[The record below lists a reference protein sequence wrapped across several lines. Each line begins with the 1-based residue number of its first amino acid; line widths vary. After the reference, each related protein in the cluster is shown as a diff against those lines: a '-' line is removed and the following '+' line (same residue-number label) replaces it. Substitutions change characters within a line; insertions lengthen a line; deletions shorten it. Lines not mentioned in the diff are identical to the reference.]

1 MNKIFNK
8 FLIGLLF
15 VLGIILIPTYKMDA
29 IIKTCTPGCDSWG
42 LCSVSCGGGLQYRTC
57 TRDDCSTYSE
67 SQYCNTQACLPPPTT
82 ITVTVRADGL
92 SSKSIAYGGSSLIT
106 WTSTGAISCKLTRSD
121 KPDIQT
127 VVDINS
133 GPGFSNK
140 GFNSGP
146 LTATTTFTVTCN
158 NPAYC
163 SGNEV
168 AGSVNCDG
176 SPGPGPYEG
185 VSCSYFTDESA
196 CNSIGCARWL
206 THGCGWR

>member
-15 VLGIILIPTYKMDA
+15 VLGVVLMPTYKMDA
-29 IIKTCTPGCDSWG
+29 IIKTCTPGCGSWG
-42 LCSVSCGGGLQYRTC
+42 LCSVSCGGGIQYRTC

-67 SQYCNTQACLPPPTT
+67 SQYCNTQACLPPPAT
-82 ITVTVRADGL
+82 ITVTVLADGQT
-92 SSKSIAYGGSSLIT
+92 SKTINRGDKVRIS
-106 WTSTGAISCKLTRSD
+106 WQSTGATSC
-121 KPDIQT
+121 
-127 VVDINS
+127 NS
-133 GPGFSNK
+133 GGH
-140 GFNSGP
+140 GTDTSGWFDVYP
-146 LTATTTFTVTCN
+146 ETTTTFTVTCE

-163 SGNEV
+163 SGTEV

-185 VSCSYFTDESA
+185 VSCSYFTDENT
-196 CNSIGCARWL
+196 CDSIGCARWL